1 MTNTIAV
8 YPGTFDP
15 FTCGHENIV
24 QRAARLFER
33 VIVAVAASRKEALF
47 TSEERIAIATET
59 LRPLANVEVLGFD
72 CLLVDFVRNHG
83 ARILVRGARTVADFE
98 YETQLAVMNRK
109 LYSGLETVFLPPAE
123 EHRFLSAT
131 VVREIARHGGDVSD
145 LVPPAALSRLRQK
158 F

>member
-15 FTCGHENIV
+15 FTCGHANIV

-47 TSEERIAIATET
+47 TFEERIAIATET
-59 LRPLANVEVLGFD
+59 LQPLANIDVLGFD
-72 CLLVDFVRNHG
+72 CLLMDFVRRHG

-109 LYSGLETVFLPPAE
+109 LYSELETVFLPPAE

-131 VVREIARHGGDVSD
+131 VVREIARHGGDVSE
-145 LVPPAALSRLRQK
+145 LVPPAALFRLQQK

>member
-47 TSEERIAIATET
+47 TFEERIAIATET
-59 LRPLANVEVLGFD
+59 LQPLANVEVLGFD
-72 CLLVDFVRNHG
+72 CLLMDFVRQHG

-109 LYSGLETVFLPPAE
+109 LYSELETVFLPPAE

-131 VVREIARHGGDVSD
+131 VVREIARHGGDVSE
-145 LVPPAALSRLRQK
+145 LVPSAALSRLQQK

>member
-1 MTNTIAV
+1 MKNTIAV

-15 FTCGHENIV
+15 FTCGHENLV

-47 TSEERIAIATET
+47 TSEERIAIAAET
-59 LRPLANVEVLGFD
+59 LRPLANVAVLGFD
-72 CLLVDFVRNHG
+72 CLLVDFARSHG

-109 LYSGLETVFLPPAE
+109 LYSDLETVFLPPAE

-131 VVREIARHGGDVSD
+131 VVREIARHGGDVSE
-145 LVPPAALSRLRQK
+145 LVPPAALSRLRRK